1 MSQILALEPLQIVL
15 IVLIAVLVIAYPL
28 LMIRRN
34 KKENQRVTEQ
44 TNSLKRG
51 DKILTTSGVYGTI
64 IDIKLEGT
72 AKQVTIETGSGAHK
86 SYMTVDAYAI
96 YQVIKD
102 QPQVAKDITEVET
115 KAEEDKKLEEKNEK
129 PAKSQSKKSK
139 SKTQEKKDEL
149 SSVEVK
155 EEAKE
160 ASVVEETN
168 KADKLDSKVEIKEE
182 KVETKQTESKKPA
195 RSRAKKS

>member
-28 LMIRRN
+28 LMVRRN

-160 ASVVEETN
+160 ISVEKE
-168 KADKLDSKVEIKEE
+168 ADKIEDSKVEIKEE